1 MKVRCYM
8 RFYMVDRIKE
18 WNAGES
24 ITASKLLSY
33 QDCYMKD
40 EITDEHYFPEPL
52 MAEALC
58 QAGAWLIML
67 TTDFKQRAVLLSAES
82 ITFHKRVVPGDE
94 LVLYGQVDSL
104 HENAAVFS
112 GHGIVNDEV
121 VMKMNYMMC
130 SLVSTDELEDV
141 ERTKRTFHEL
151 SSGEEQ

>member
-1 MKVRCYM
+1 
-8 RFYMVDRIKE
+8 MVDRIKE

-40 EITDEHYFPEPL
+40 EVTDEHYFPEPL

-112 GHGIVNDEV
+112 GHGAVNDEV

-130 SLVSTDELEDV
+130 SLVATDELEDV
-141 ERTKRTFHEL
+141 ERTKRTFYEL
-151 SSGEEQ
+151 SSGEVQ